1 MKIIAVEEHFFIQ
14 TYVDYIRAQKLAG
27 HFKKIKDS
35 DGKEYELMDSVVPRP
50 GEMEECLDVGEGRL
64 RDMDEAGVDM
74 QVLSFSAPGVEAMD
88 VADAKVMARKVN
100 DELAEKISKHPKRFA
115 GFATI
120 AAHEPE
126 SAALELERAV
136 KQLGLKGVK
145 FNSHVKGEY
154 LDAPKFRPIFEMAQ
168 KLDVPVYLH
177 PRAPSPDIIK
187 PYLTYPVLVSNAF
200 GFGAETSLHTL
211 RLICSGLF
219 DEYPKLK
226 MILGH
231 LGEGLPFFLWRLKD
245 HRWDKVDVTNPLG
258 PHTKEEISYYVKNNF
273 YVTTSG
279 NFFVPALLCTIMAL
293 GVDHIM
299 FAVDYPFES
308 STAAVAFIE
317 SAPICD
323 ADKEKIFHLNAEKIL
338 KL

>member
-1 MKIIAVEEHFFIQ
+1 M
-14 TYVDYIRAQKLAG
+14 
-27 HFKKIKDS
+27 
-35 DGKEYELMDSVVPRP
+35 
-50 GEMEECLDVGEGRL
+50 
-64 RDMDEAGVDM
+64 
-74 QVLSFSAPGVEAMD
+74 
-88 VADAKVMARKVN
+88 AKKVN

-120 AAHEPE
+120 ASHEPE
-126 SAALELERAV
+126 SAARELERAV

-145 FNSHVKGEY
+145 INSHVQGQY
-154 LDAPKFRPIFEMAQ
+154 IDAPKFRPIFEMAQ

-177 PRAPSPDIIK
+177 PRGPSPDIVK
-187 PYLTYPVLVSNAF
+187 PYLTYPILLSNVF
-200 GFGAETSLHTL
+200 GFGAETSLHVL

-219 DEYPKLK
+219 DEYTKLK
-226 MILGH
+226 IILGH

-245 HRWDKVDVTNPLG
+245 HRWDKVNMPNPLS
-258 PHTKEEISYYVKNNF
+258 PHTKREISYYVKNNL

-293 GVDHIM
+293 GVDRIM
-299 FAVDYPFES
+299 FAVDYPMES
-308 STAAVAFIE
+308 PKAAVAFIE

-323 ADKEKIFHLNAEKIL
+323 LDKEKIFHLNAERIL

>member
-1 MKIIAVEEHFFIQ
+1 MKRIAVEEHFFTQ
-14 TYVDYIRAQKLAG
+14 DYVDYMRSPKGSEKITP
-27 HFKKIKDS
+27 IKDS
-35 DGKEYELMDSVVPRP
+35 NGKEYELLDACVPVP
-50 GEMEECLDVGEGRL
+50 GEMETLLDIGKGRL
-64 RDMDEAGVDM
+64 QAMDEVGIDV
-74 QVLSFSAPGVEAMD
+74 QVLSFSSPGVEAMD
-88 VADAKVMARKVN
+88 IEDAKIMARKVN
-100 DELAEKISKHPKRFA
+100 DELAEKISKHSDRFA

-120 AAHEPE
+120 ASHEPE

-145 FNSHVKGEY
+145 INSHVQGQY

-177 PRAPSPDIIK
+177 PRSPSPDIIQ
-187 PYLTYPVLVSNAF
+187 PYLTYPVLVSQVF
-200 GFGAETSLHTL
+200 GFGAETSLHAM

-226 MILGH
+226 LILGH
-231 LGEGLPFFLWRLKD
+231 LGETLPFILWRLKD
-245 HRWDKVDVTNPLG
+245 HRWDKVDVSNPLG
-258 PHTKEEISYYVKNNF
+258 PHTKEELSYYVKNNF

-293 GVDHIM
+293 GADRIL
-299 FAVDYPFES
+299 FAVDSPFES
-308 STAAVAFIE
+308 SKAAVAFIE
-317 SAPICD
+317 SAPISD
-323 ADKEKIFHLNAEKIL
+323 ADKEKIFHLNAEKLL